1 MWAIWFNLSINHSN
15 ILGSSFTL
23 PYFYEISEN
32 KDFTIKPSWFDSD
45 ILSFQN
51 EYRKTNK
58 NSELVADF
66 GLVKGFKS
74 SSSNKRKNLNHFF
87 INYNRDLELGKFIS
101 SNLSLNLEK
110 TNNDTYLKIFDP
122 HITKSAVRPGNFNTL
137 KNNLEINLDH
147 EDYNFTTGIIAYED
161 LQIVKKSD
169 RYQYVLPYY
178 NFNKI
183 LDTNFLN
190 GSWNFSSSGDNNLNN
205 TNQLKS
211 NIINNISYTSEN
223 FLTNSGV
230 SSNLNFDL
238 QNLNSIGKNYD
249 EYKNSPQM
257 ELNSILSFNSS
268 MPLEKLIKTIILL

>member
-1 MWAIWFNLSINHSN
+1 M
-15 ILGSSFTL
+15 
-23 PYFYEISEN
+23 
-32 KDFTIKPSWFDSD
+32 
-45 ILSFQN
+45 SFQN

-87 INYNRDLELGKFIS
+87 VNYNYDLELDEFIS

-122 HITKSAVRPGNFNTL
+122 HITKSTVRPESFNIL
-137 KNNLEINLDH
+137 KNNLEINLNH

-169 RYQYVLPYY
+169 RFQYVLPYY
-178 NFNKI
+178 NFDKI

-190 GSWNFSSSGDNNLNN
+190 GSWNFSSVE
-205 TNQLKS
+205 
-211 NIINNISYTSEN
+211 III
-223 FLTNSGV
+223 
-230 SSNLNFDL
+230 
-238 QNLNSIGKNYD
+238 
-249 EYKNSPQM
+249 
-257 ELNSILSFNSS
+257 
-268 MPLEKLIKTIILL
+268 